1 MFATGPARG
10 LIADGGAFGAGAEFR
25 AGGPPGAVVQA
36 CVAVTVKNVSATATA
51 VDRRPPA
58 NIYHAR

>member
-1 MFATGPARG
+1 MFATGPPRG
-10 LIADGGAFGAGAEFR
+10 LIADGGTFGAGVELR
-25 AGGPPGAVVQA
+25 AGWPPGAVVRA